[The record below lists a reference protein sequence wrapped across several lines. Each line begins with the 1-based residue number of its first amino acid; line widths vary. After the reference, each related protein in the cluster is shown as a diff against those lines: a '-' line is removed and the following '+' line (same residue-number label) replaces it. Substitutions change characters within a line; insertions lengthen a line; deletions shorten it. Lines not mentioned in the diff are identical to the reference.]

1 MAKKLRANFIL
12 ERNFKRKWVAALRSG
27 KYKQTVSYLYDG
39 GGFCCL
45 GVMCALRGAKLNEMD
60 QVELPD
66 DLPNFNELF
75 NIDSDHIDS
84 DHVDFLSGGGEAWQV
99 PYCGKMV
106 YLSELNDDHRLSFKQ
121 IANIIERSVDT
132 Y

>member
-1 MAKKLRANFIL
+1 MAKKLRANFKL
-12 ERNFKRKWVAALRSG
+12 ERNFKRRWVAALRSG
-27 KYKQTVSYLYDG
+27 KYKQTISHLYDR

-45 GVMCALRGAKLNEMD
+45 GVMCALRGAKLDEMD
-60 QVELPD
+60 QIGLPGE
-66 DLPNFNELF
+66 LPNFSELF
-75 NIDSDHIDS
+75 NIDSDHADYFS
-84 DHVDFLSGGGEAWQV
+84 DGEEAWQV

-106 YLSELNDDHRLSFKQ
+106 RLTVLNDGHRLSFKK

>member
-1 MAKKLRANFIL
+1 MAKKLRANFKL
-12 ERNFKRKWVAALRSG
+12 ERNFKRRWVAALRSG
-27 KYKQTVSYLYDG
+27 KYKQAVSHLYDG

-60 QVELPD
+60 QVAMPGE
-66 DLPNFNELF
+66 LPNFNELF
-75 NIDSDHIDS
+75 NIDSEHAS
-84 DHVDFLSGGGEAWQV
+84 FFSETGGGQAWQV
-99 PYCGKMV
+99 PYCGEMV

>member
-1 MAKKLRANFIL
+1 MAKKLRANFKL

-27 KYKQTVSYLYDG
+27 KYKQTISSLYDA

-45 GVMCALRGAKLNEMD
+45 GVMCALRGAKLDEMD
-60 QVELPD
+60 QVSLPGE
-66 DLPNFNELF
+66 LPNFNELF
-75 NIDSDHIDS
+75 NIDSDHAE
-84 DHVDFLSGGGEAWQV
+84 FFSGGGEAWQV
-99 PYCGKMV
+99 PYCGEMV

>member
-1 MAKKLRANFIL
+1 MAKKLRANFTL

-27 KYKQTVSYLYDG
+27 KYKQTISSLYDA

-45 GVMCALRGAKLNEMD
+45 GVMCALRGAKLDEMD
-60 QVELPD
+60 QVSLPGE
-66 DLPNFNELF
+66 LPNFNELF
-75 NIDSDHIDS
+75 NIDSDHA
-84 DHVDFLSGGGEAWQV
+84 DFFSGGGEAWQV
-99 PYCGKMV
+99 PYCGEMV
-106 YLSELNDDHRLSFKQ
+106 YLSALNDDYRLSFKQ

>member
-1 MAKKLRANFIL
+1 MAKKLRANFKL
-12 ERNFKRKWVAALRSG
+12 ERNFKRRWVAALRSG
-27 KYKQTVSYLYDG
+27 KYKQTISHLYDA

-45 GVMCALRGAKLNEMD
+45 GVMCALRGAKLDEMD
-60 QVELPD
+60 HMGLPGE
-66 DLPNFNELF
+66 LPNFNELF
-75 NIDSDHIDS
+75 NIDSDHAE
-84 DHVDFLSGGGEAWQV
+84 FFSGGGQAWQV

-106 YLSELNDDHRLSFKQ
+106 RLTFLNDGHRLSFKK

>member
-1 MAKKLRANFIL
+1 MAKKLHANFKL
-12 ERNFKRKWVAALRSG
+12 ERNFKRRWVAALRSD
-27 KYKQTVSYLYDG
+27 KYKQTVWYLYDA

-60 QVELPD
+60 QVSLPS

-75 NIDSDHIDS
+75 NIKSEHAS
-84 DHVDFLSGGGEAWQV
+84 FFFAFGVQAWQV
-99 PYCGKMV
+99 PYCGEMV
-106 YLSELNDDHRLSFKQ
+106 NLSELNDKRRLSFKQ
-121 IANIIERSVDT
+121 IANIIERSVQT

>member
-1 MAKKLRANFIL
+1 MAKKLRANFKL

-27 KYKQTVSYLYDG
+27 KYKQTVSHLYDA

-45 GVMCALRGAKLNEMD
+45 GVMCALRGAKLDEMD
-60 QVELPD
+60 QIGLPG

-75 NIDSDHIDS
+75 NIDSKHAKFFS
-84 DHVDFLSGGGEAWQV
+84 EAGAQPWQV
-99 PYCGKMV
+99 PYRGEMV
-106 YLSELNDDHRLSFKQ
+106 YLTELNDDHRLSFKQ

>member
-1 MAKKLRANFIL
+1 MAKKLRANFKL

-27 KYKQTVSYLYDG
+27 KYKQTISSLYDA

-45 GVMCALRGAKLNEMD
+45 GVMCALRGAKLDEMD
-60 QVELPD
+60 QVSLPGE
-66 DLPNFNELF
+66 LPNFNELF
-75 NIDSDHIDS
+75 NIDSDHAE
-84 DHVDFLSGGGEAWQV
+84 FFSGGGQAWQV

-106 YLSELNDDHRLSFKQ
+106 YLSGLNDDHRLSFKQ

>member
-1 MAKKLRANFIL
+1 MAKKLRANFKL

-27 KYKQTVSYLYDG
+27 KYRQTASHLYVGYGG

-60 QVELPD
+60 QVGLPGE
-66 DLPNFNELF
+66 LPNFNELF
-75 NIDSDHIDS
+75 NIDSDH
-84 DHVDFLSGGGEAWQV
+84 VDFFSGGGEAWQV
-99 PYCGKMV
+99 PYCGEMV
-106 YLSELNDDHRLSFKQ
+106 YLSELNDNHRLSFKQ

>member
-1 MAKKLRANFIL
+1 MAKKLRANFKL
-12 ERNFKRKWVAALRSG
+12 ERNFKRRWVAALRSG
-27 KYKQTVSYLYDG
+27 KYKQTVGNLYDG

-60 QVELPD
+60 QIGLPD
-66 DLPNFNELF
+66 DLLNFNELF
-75 NIDSDHIDS
+75 NIDSDHA
-84 DHVDFLSGGGEAWQV
+84 DFFSGGGKAWQV
-99 PYCGKMV
+99 PYCGDMV
-106 YLSELNDDHRLSFKQ
+106 YLTDLNDCHRLSFKQ